1 MYSKVYDLYF
11 HWNHQVYELCSIYDF
26 EDCDDDDF
34 NECLREAEV
43 YDADTMQPLWI
54 E

>member
-1 MYSKVYDLYF
+1 MARFYREKPANCKGWMYS
-11 HWNHQVYELCSIYDF
+11 
-26 EDCDDDDF
+26 DDDDF